1 MVFAEAVR
9 LVFMAL
15 DEEPNRIQREA
26 QMHICTDCGEP
37 AVIYDN
43 GTPLSCVVPTPGMKS
58 NGRKQSRK
66 VRPILGRSVP
76 RANY

>member
-43 GTPLSCVVPTPGMKS
+43 GTPLCLRCSDTRDEKQRKEAEPESPPDPGK
-58 NGRKQSRK
+58 K
-66 VRPILGRSVP
+66 
-76 RANY
+76 RA